1 MAASGGEVIVG
12 VKGKVANKIVF
23 KKAATQIKSIRKA
36 LKKAKTFETRKTVRK
51 IATLKEG
58 NANEQGKVPKLE
70 RQLQALKAS
79 NLDMALEKALE
90 AVDRLPQTL
99 KSIKAQKMSRDAE
112 DSEGG
117 KGDKD
122 TVMLTQQERDRSLPY
137 LYSSRTNYE

>member
-1 MAASGGEVIVG
+1 
-12 VKGKVANKIVF
+12 
-23 KKAATQIKSIRKA
+23 

-58 NANEQGKVPKLE
+58 NAKEQGKVPKLE

-79 NLDMALEKALE
+79 NLDMALERALE

-99 KSIKAQKMSRDAE
+99 KSIKTQKMSGDAE

-122 TVMLTQQERDRSLPY
+122 TVMLTQQERDRSTTVPLLFSY
-137 LYSSRTNYE
+137 